1 MAKKDWMIIES
12 ELDEDQLKVLM
23 ATNDKSCL
31 VSGCAGSGKSVL
43 ALIKAQRIQ
52 KEKGNNYQ
60 IIVFT
65 KALCN
70 YMNAGR
76 KILGLQRDFYHHWY
90 WQNRMR
96 KPKADYVIVDEIQD
110 FTREEIQEFIN
121 ATNKNFFFFGDT
133 AQSIYQGLRKL
144 CLSKE

>member
-12 ELDEDQLKVLM
+12 ELDEDQIKVLM

-52 KEKGNNYQ
+52 KEKGDNYQ

-76 KILGLQRDFYHHWY
+76 ETLGLHRDFYY
-90 WQNRMR
+90 SSF
-96 KPKADYVIVDEIQD
+96 AIDSGG
-110 FTREEIQEFIN
+110 FS
-121 ATNKNFFFFGDT
+121 G
-133 AQSIYQGLRKL
+133 
-144 CLSKE
+144 